1 VRDRVITN
9 LRQRFASY
17 ADLVDGLDDE
27 ALVEQVDVP
36 KHKSIQQHL
45 WCVVGARES
54 YARALRAG
62 RWNGFA
68 CSMSAYSK
76 DDFSTSLES
85 SSREVLDALA
95 AIENWTAEHDELLA
109 SLAEHEVM
117 HEGQIIR
124 HVYGVGGTLPSSW
137 KWA

>member
-1 VRDRVITN
+1 MRDRVITN
-9 LRQRFASY
+9 LKQRFASY
-17 ADLVDGLDDE
+17 ADLVARLDDE
-27 ALVEQVDVP
+27 ALVARLDVP
-36 KHKSIQQHL
+36 KHKSLQEHL

-62 RWNGFA
+62 KWSGFA

-85 SSREVLDALA
+85 SSRAVLDALA
-95 AIENWTAEHDELLA
+95 TVENWTAEHDELLM

-124 HVYGVGGTLPSSW
+124 HVYGVGGTLPPSW